1 MAGLIAITGQAIAV
15 CSFYVET
22 IGTGRQIRDEEAIG
36 SIK

>member
-1 MAGLIAITGQAIAV
+1 MAGLIAITGQATAV

-22 IGTGRQIRDEEAIG
+22 IGTGRHIRDEEAIG